1 MLTLLLP
8 HEVEADWLRLET
20 LLSPAIAHD
29 AVRKVA
35 DVYRD
40 LMAGDMAV
48 FDVAEGNSM
57 GAAVIEFAPSETA
70 ERCCWLLY
78 IGGRVGGHGRAWLA
92 TVRGLMARFEQIA
105 REHGCEEMRV
115 EGRNWSRVLTDY
127 TATGSGRHELL
138 KRL

>member
-8 HEVEADWLRLET
+8 EQAAADWPRLEK

-29 AVRKVA
+29 AVREVA
-35 DVYRD
+35 DVHRD
-40 LMAGDMAV
+40 LMAGDMAI
-48 FDVAEGNSM
+48 FDVSEPGAA

-70 ERCCWLLY
+70 DRCCWMLY

-115 EGRNWSRVLTDY
+115 EGRDWSCVLTDY
-127 TATGSGRHELL
+127 TATGSNRHELL